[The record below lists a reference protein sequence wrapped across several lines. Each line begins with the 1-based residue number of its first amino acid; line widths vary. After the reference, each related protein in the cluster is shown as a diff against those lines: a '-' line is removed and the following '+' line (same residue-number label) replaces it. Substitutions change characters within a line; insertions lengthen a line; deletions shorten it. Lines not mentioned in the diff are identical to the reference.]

1 MDCHHEPSLGT
12 KSDGTASICLD
23 FDGMTEQSSAS
34 ASAQGD
40 YNPRAHEFELE
51 IEPPFATVDLARGG
65 LLMDATLS
73 ARHIFEVLDGVGD
86 VELRPIHADC
96 RQSLGEDPTGG
107 SYERAPLA
115 ILLVSRL
122 LTDEHQCRRSRTFAK
137 YRLRPQPIQ
146 RTARA
151 QRGLVTNL
159 SNCHRYTG
167 HAGS

>member
-86 VELRPIHADC
+86 VDLRPIHADC

-107 SYERAPLA
+107 SYEKGPPA
-115 ILLVSRL
+115 ILLGSPLV
-122 LTDEHQCRRSRTFAK
+122 TAEHQCRTRRTFATN
-137 YRLRPQPIQ
+137 RLPPPPTQ

-151 QRGLVTNL
+151 P
-159 SNCHRYTG
+159 HRLG
-167 HAGS
+167 